1 VTDQPVLLVVR
12 PRRIA
17 IYAGI
22 ASAVVLGT
30 MVVIGL
36 LLRGTSAGVQFR
48 VSDQIGLIGVG
59 VLMSAA
65 IMTAA
70 RPRLR
75 AFETGLGVRNV
86 FGEKLFPWEG
96 IVRVAFPD
104 GSPWA
109 QLILIDDD
117 TYLVMAIQA
126 MDRQRAVD
134 ALREVR
140 ALHAK
145 YRPAVPPQPSPE
157 ALAARAESER
167 DAYRRPLG
175 RLEIIDQQKAAKK
188 AKRSKDG

>member
-1 VTDQPVLLVVR
+1 MTDDPVLLLVR

-22 ASAVVLGT
+22 ASALVLAT

-59 VLMSAA
+59 VLMAA
-65 IMTAA
+65 IIMTAA

-75 AFETGLGVRNV
+75 VFATGLGVRNV

-96 IVRVAFPD
+96 IVRVAFPE

-109 QLILIDDD
+109 QLILADDD
-117 TYLVMAIQA
+117 TYMVMAIQA
-126 MDRQRAVD
+126 MDRQRAVN

-140 ALHAK
+140 ALHEK
-145 YRPAVPPQPSPE
+145 YRPPQPPTPSPE
-157 ALAARAESER
+157 ALAAREASAREE
-167 DAYRRPLG
+167 YRRPLG
-175 RLEIIDQQKAAKK
+175 RLEIIDQEKAAKR
-188 AKRSKDG
+188 AKRP

>member
-1 VTDQPVLLVVR
+1 MTDDPILLLVR

-22 ASAVVLGT
+22 ASAVVLAT

-59 VLMSAA
+59 VLMAA
-65 IMTAA
+65 IIMTAA

-75 AFETGLGVRNV
+75 VFATGLGVRNV

-96 IVRVAFPD
+96 IVRVAFPE

-109 QLILIDDD
+109 QLILADDD
-117 TYLVMAIQA
+117 TYMVMAIQA
-126 MDRQRAVD
+126 MDRQRAVN

-140 ALHAK
+140 ALHEK
-145 YRPAVPPQPSPE
+145 YGPPQPPTPSPE
-157 ALAARAESER
+157 ALAAREASAREE
-167 DAYRRPLG
+167 YRRPLG
-175 RLEIIDQQKAAKK
+175 RLEIIDQEKAAKR
-188 AKRSKDG
+188 AKRP